1 MSFVKV
7 ASKDELREGTM
18 RGVVANGVPVLL
30 VNLQGTFYAIGN
42 ICTHMACKLSNG
54 SLTGEIVQCS
64 CHGSRFEVKTGKV
77 AGGPAFKPE
86 TTYEVRVEGDQIQL
100 KA

>member
-1 MSFVKV
+1 MK
-7 ASKDELREGTM
+7 
-18 RGVVANGVPVLL
+18 GVVANGVPVLL
-30 VNLQGTFYAIGN
+30 VNLQGKFYAIGN

-54 SLTGEIVQCS
+54 SLIGEIVQCS

-77 AGGPAFKPE
+77 SGGPAFKPE
-86 TTYEVRVEGDQIQL
+86 TAYEVRVEGDQIQL